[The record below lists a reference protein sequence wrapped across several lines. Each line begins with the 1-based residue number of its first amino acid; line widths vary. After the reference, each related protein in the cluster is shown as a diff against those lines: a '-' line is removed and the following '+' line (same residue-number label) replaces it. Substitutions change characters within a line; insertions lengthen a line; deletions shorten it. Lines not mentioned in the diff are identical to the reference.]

1 MPRYSDT
8 VTAQASLD
16 KAWETLQDAGVWG
29 TLLGAAEIS
38 DILVEDGL
46 LRSCSWRAKIG
57 GSDLNGMMT
66 VVEST
71 LKERM
76 VMKIRAAEWRGSID
90 MTFESE
96 SDSATRL
103 HARLGLEAEGFTA
116 LLALPIV
123 SSVVGRHFPQRMQDL
138 AEFVES

>member
-8 VTAQASLD
+8 VTAQAGIE

-29 TLLGAAEIS
+29 ALLGAAEIS
-38 DILVEDGL
+38 DILVVDGL
-46 LRSCSWRAKIG
+46 LKSCSWRAKIG
-57 GSDLNGMMT
+57 GSDLDGTMK

-71 LKERM
+71 MHERM
-76 VMKIRAAEWRGSID
+76 LMKIRAAEWRGSID
-90 MTFESE
+90 MTFEANG
-96 SDSATRL
+96 DGTTRL
-103 HARLGLEAEGFTA
+103 HARLGLEADGFTA

-123 SSVVGRHFPQRMQDL
+123 SNVVGRHFPSRMQDL